1 MVSHESS
8 VDNLLATEEGGQGG
22 QELLHP
28 VRERQMRRLDLHGAL
43 MGHVVTS
50 FAY

>member
-1 MVSHESS
+1 MVSHQP
-8 VDNLLATEEGGQGG
+8 VDNLLATEEGE

-28 VRERQMRRLDLHGAL
+28 VRQRQMRRLDLHGAL